1 MQQMRS
7 NGTARSHRPASRI
20 TMAVAAAATGAAALL
35 ALPSTAQAPSQYPN
49 RPIRMISPFP
59 PGGPTDLV
67 GRLVSAK
74 LAENI
79 GQPIVIES
87 RPGASGN
94 VGLELAARS
103 APDGYTIVL
112 SSPVIALS
120 PLMYSKLNY
129 DPDKD
134 LAPIALVGAVRNVL
148 VVHPSV
154 PAHNLKELVQIARK
168 SPGRLNYGSGGVGTT
183 THLAPELLK
192 SLEKLNIV
200 HVPYKGSGV
209 ALGAL
214 AGGQIDMLVIAAP
227 AAVQQINSGRVRA
240 LAVLMPERF
249 ADLPKVPTSKESGFP
264 NFEISV
270 WYGMLAPTG
279 TPREII
285 ARLNSELAKAVS
297 APDMKPKFASAGVE
311 PLTSTPEE
319 FGAFIRSEA
328 ARFARVIKDAGI
340 KAD

>member
-1 MQQMRS
+1 M
-7 NGTARSHRPASRI
+7 ARAAVVALAFGVAPLAAS
-20 TMAVAAAATGAAALL
+20 MAH
-35 ALPSTAQAPSQYPN
+35 AQAQYPS
-49 RPIRMISPFP
+49 RPLRMISPFP
-59 PGGPTDLV
+59 PGGPTDIV
-67 GRLVSAK
+67 GRLVSAR
-74 LAENI
+74 LAEQL
-79 GQPIVIES
+79 GQPIVVES

-94 VGLELAARS
+94 VGLEAAARS

-120 PLMYSKLNY
+120 PLLYSRLNY
-129 DPDKD
+129 DPYKD

-154 PAHNLKELVQIARK
+154 PARNLKELVALARRT
-168 SPGRLNYGSGGVGTT
+168 PGRLNYGSGGIGTT

-192 SLEKLNIV
+192 SLEKLDIV

-209 ALGAL
+209 ALSAL
-214 AGGQIDMLVIAAP
+214 VGGEIDMLVVAAP
-227 AAVQQINSGRVRA
+227 AAVQQINAGRVRA
-240 LAVLMPERF
+240 LAVLMPQRF
-249 ADLPKVPTSKESGFP
+249 PDLPDVPSTREQGFP

-285 ARLNSELAKAVS
+285 ARLNTELAKAVT
-297 APDMKPKFASAGVE
+297 AADMKPRFASAGVE

-319 FGAFIRSEA
+319 FGRFIRSEA
-328 ARFARVIKDAGI
+328 NRFARVIKDAGI
-340 KAD
+340 KPE

>member
-1 MQQMRS
+1 MKASPIR
-7 NGTARSHRPASRI
+7 ARRTR
-20 TMAVAAAATGAAALL
+20 AAALCAAL
-35 ALPSTAQAPSQYPN
+35 VALGALPAAGQAQPYPT

-59 PGGPTDLV
+59 PGGPTDIV
-67 GRLVSAK
+67 GRLVSQR
-74 LAENI
+74 LAELV
-79 GQPIVIES
+79 GQPILVDS

-103 APDGYTIVL
+103 PADGYTIVL

-120 PLMYSKLNY
+120 PLLYTKLNY
-129 DPDKD
+129 DPQKD
-134 LAPIALVGAVRNVL
+134 LTPIALVGAVRNVL

-154 PAHNLKELVQIARK
+154 PARTLKDLVQLARK
-168 SPGRLNYGSGGVGTT
+168 SPGRLNYGSGGIGTT

-192 SLEKLNIV
+192 SLEKLDIV
-200 HVPYKGSGV
+200 HVPYKGSGI

-214 AGGQIDMLVIAAP
+214 AGGEIDMLVVAAP
-227 AAVQQINSGRVRA
+227 AAVQQIISGRVRA
-240 LAVLMPERF
+240 LAVLMPQRLP
-249 ADLPKVPTSKESGFP
+249 DLPEVPTSKESGFP

-279 TPREII
+279 TPREIVN
-285 ARLNSELAKAVS
+285 RLNAELAKAVT
-297 APDMKPKFASAGVE
+297 APDMKTRFAAAGVE
-311 PLTSTPEE
+311 PLTSSPEE

-328 ARFARVIKDAGI
+328 ARFAKVIRDAGI